1 MFRESFAYCNY
12 DCSWNIVADRFYHIL
27 HLSNVRYLAI
37 LGVLTL
43 RLFGQTESVAT
54 IVERSAETNN
64 RDFKAESDFGYKQT
78 EKVPSGSRTSQVMLI
93 DGTPYQRLIEMNGE
107 PLSAQQQAVEA
118 RKQASVVSQR
128 KNQNASARQSRI
140 AKYERGQER
149 DNLMISQLSKAF
161 DFGLEREDKLNGF
174 DVWVLKATPKAG
186 YQPPTMQAQVLPGMQ
201 GELWIDK
208 KTYEWVKVVA
218 QVIRPV
224 SIEGFLAV
232 VEPGTE
238 FEIEKKP
245 VSGDI
250 WQITHYSSRANARVL
265 HLFNHKEQDD
275 VTFFD
280 FQPEKPDSQQAKVGR
295 LQ

>member
-1 MFRESFAYCNY
+1 MFYVSI
-12 DCSWNIVADRFYHIL
+12 S
-27 HLSNVRYLAI
+27 VRYLAI
-37 LGVLTL
+37 VAVLTVSVL
-43 RLFGQTESVAT
+43 GQTESVAT

-64 RDFKAESDFGYKQT
+64 RDFKAESDFNYKQT
-78 EKVPSGSRTSQVMLI
+78 ERVPTGTRTSQVIMI
-93 DGTPYQRLIEMNGE
+93 DGTPYQRLIEVNGE

-118 RKQASVVSQR
+118 RKEAAATKLR
-128 KNQNASARQSRI
+128 KDQSSSARQARI
-140 AKYERGQER
+140 AKFKRGQER
-149 DNLMISQLSKAF
+149 DNLMISQLSTAF
-161 DFGLEREDKLNGF
+161 NFSMEREDKLNGF

-208 KTYEWVKVVA
+208 KTFEWVKVVA

-232 VEPGTE
+232 VQPGTE

-280 FQPEKPDSQQAKVGR
+280 FQPLTMTK
-295 LQ
+295 